1 MPNLKPLTVSVLFF
15 ALSCEQIF
23 METHSIKIRCYRTGK
38 YTVCRRVWASFSPK
52 FTCWDSEGVNHHRHG
67 HHCRHYQRLL
77 DHQRC
82 FSPACSVDGSDD
94 DAGDDQRN
102 KDVHDGALLVV
113 VSGSDAPFPLTRPR
127 PWWPLPLY
135 RHGKRGWGGGGGCSE
150 MRDRG
155 REERV
160 RE

>member
-1 MPNLKPLTVSVLFF
+1 MKPLTVSVLFF

-23 METHSIKIRCYRTGK
+23 METHSIKSIFQPEYFTG
-38 YTVCRRVWASFSPK
+38 WG
-52 FTCWDSEGVNHHRHG
+52 SEAVNHHRYG

-82 FSPACSVDGSDD
+82 ISPAGSVDGNDD

-113 VSGSDAPFPLTRPR
+113 VSGSDAPFPLTRPNR
-127 PWWPLPLY
+127 GGRCLY
-135 RHGKRGWGGGGGCSE
+135 TGME
-150 MRDRG
+150 
-155 REERV
+155 REEGV
-160 RE
+160 AG